1 MPDHRLIVAKG
12 FRIAGLAVGAPA
24 ALAALAV
31 GAGAFVT
38 GSESSQK
45 PHDLDISTYGIAGLI
60 SNAANGAGSVLSFLN
75 GVAAWAM
82 GLLAVLAIAAA
93 LFAGLLYLVGRGLSA
108 SKGWAR
114 VTAIAMTAVMTFHS
128 LVALALLRGGAR
140 LVDAVVLAAL
150 GYALWA
156 LIWRFGAP
164 ISDTRVQE

>member
-1 MPDHRLIVAKG
+1 VPDHRLIVARG
-12 FRIAGLAVGAPA
+12 FRIAGLAIGAPA
-24 ALAALAV
+24 LLAALALTV
-31 GAGAFVT
+31 GAFLA
-38 GSESSQK
+38 GSGSGHRPEY
-45 PHDLDISTYGIAGLI
+45 LDISTYGLVGLI
-60 SNAANGAGSVLSFLN
+60 SNAANGVGGILSFLN